1 MTRAIRVPDKG
12 KKHRKKYRFSNVLV
26 YLSPQQVPAGFC
38 QLGSGCGHVVR
49 TKTNGLGS
57 IIMLLINHPM
67 ISRGHYDKHVLECRG
82 GCVSGPEARHRPEA
96 SQMHVLERHLGV
108 YPDLVPGL
116 ILHVHD
122 EVPASR
128 TKDDNG
134 VNHSLGVDHAVHR
147 CRMA

>member
-1 MTRAIRVPDKG
+1 MTRVIRVLDKG

-26 YLSPQQVPAGFC
+26 DLSPQPLPSWRKPAGTC
-38 QLGSGCGHVVR
+38 CGHVVR
-49 TKTNGLGS
+49 MKTNGRES

-82 GCVSGPEARHRPEA
+82 GCVSGPEARHRPET
-96 SQMHVLERHLGV
+96 SQMHILERHLGV

-134 VNHSLGVDHAVHR
+134 VNHSLGVDHIFT
-147 CRMA
+147 CGP